1 MKLFHAGAAFLSTL
15 TILLGE
21 AVLGDVFALDTV
33 TSNIILAQN
42 DVDRVNPQQLVT
54 EALQIVEESYLDDSF
69 NGLDW
74 QEVKAETLNRQYN
87 TSSEAYQAIA

>member
-1 MKLFHAGAAFLSTL
+1 MKPFHTGIAFLSTL

-21 AVLGDVFALDTV
+21 AVVRDVFALDTV
-33 TSNIILAQN
+33 TSNIVLAQN
-42 DVDRVNPQQLVT
+42 EKNRVNPQQLVT

-74 QEVKAETLNRQYN
+74 QEVKAEILNRQYN